1 MRVAILG
8 ATGFTGEKLV
18 EILLSHPKVELAYL
32 GSRTPKPVK
41 YSKVFPKFSGKLK
54 LMCEPLDLEKA
65 AMVAD
70 FFFLSLPHTV
80 SMEFAPYLIA
90 KGKKVID
97 LSADYR
103 LKDISLYKKYYKKTH
118 KDNGNLKK
126 AVYGLTEINKSAI
139 KKAKLV
145 ANPGCYPTSVILGL
159 FPLVKAG
166 IIKGKVVADSKS
178 SITGAG
184 RKVANKVKGQVP
196 DNLWAYKPFI
206 HQHSPEIVSFL
217 KEKTS
222 KKIDLL
228 FQPHVI
234 DVDSGI
240 YSTIYLNLNRKV
252 TAKKIK
258 SLYEKCYRSAPFVKI
273 KEEFPKLK
281 DAAGTNFCF
290 ISFALSANCK
300 ELVVVSA
307 IDNLIKGAAGGA
319 IQNMNIMLGFKE
331 SLGLS

>member
-1 MRVAILG
+1 MRIAILG

-18 EILLSHPKVELAYL
+18 EILLSHPEAELVYL
-32 GSRTPKPVK
+32 ASRTPEPVE
-41 YSKVFPKFSGKLK
+41 YSKFFPHFSGKLK
-54 LMCEPLDLEKA
+54 LFCEPIDVKKTA
-65 AMVAD
+65 KIAD
-70 FFFLSLPHTV
+70 FIFLSLPHTV
-80 SMEFAPYLIA
+80 SMEFAPYLLD

-103 LKDISLYKKYYKKTH
+103 FKNTDVYKKYYKKTH
-118 KDNGNLKK
+118 KDKANLKK
-126 AVYGLTEINKSAI
+126 AVYGLTEINKQAI

-145 ANPGCYPTSVILGL
+145 ANPGCYPTSVILAL
-159 FPLVKAG
+159 FPLVKSG
-166 IIKGKVVADSKS
+166 IIKGKIIVDSKS

-184 RKVANKVKGQVP
+184 RKTASELKEVVP

-206 HQHSPEIVSFL
+206 HQHSPEITSFL

-222 KKIDLL
+222 KRINLC
-228 FQPHVI
+228 FQPHVV

-240 YSTIYLNLNRKV
+240 YSTVYLDLNKKA

-258 SLYEKCYRSAPFVKI
+258 SLYEKYYKAAPFVKI

-281 DAAGTNFCF
+281 DVAGTNFCF

-300 ELVVVSA
+300 QLVVVSA